1 MNLQLPL
8 SCSDTDMQEKHVT
21 LKTANAKERENF
33 ANEYSVKINRE
44 QSDKENMVN

>member
-33 ANEYSVKINRE
+33 ANEYSVKINSE
-44 QSDKENMVN
+44 QSVKENMVN